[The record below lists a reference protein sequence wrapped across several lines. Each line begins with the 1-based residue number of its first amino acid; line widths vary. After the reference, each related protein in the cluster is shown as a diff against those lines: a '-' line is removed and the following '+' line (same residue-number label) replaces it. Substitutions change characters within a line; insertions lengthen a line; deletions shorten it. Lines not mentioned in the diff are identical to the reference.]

1 MFVTPPLPE
10 CCGNKN
16 LILKAQRISVVTMDV
31 SAISGTVATLLGIA
45 FIWPQV
51 IRVYARQSVEGI
63 APSAHLIGLT
73 GTPMWF
79 TYAITTDSLPM
90 ILSNLNIE
98 IAIIALMVMLVR
110 KKAIALWKP
119 LAAFVAT
126 AVFCSVFAFISP
138 TAIGIAGIVIGTPAI
153 IPQVWRAVRTKHLFG
168 VSVVSNV
175 LLASMGAGW
184 FVYGL
189 SIGDPVVSYPNLV
202 LVPSASY
209 IAWRAWQSRHAQTE
223 MAAVAPA

>member
-1 MFVTPPLPE
+1 MS
-10 CCGNKN
+10 
-16 LILKAQRISVVTMDV
+16 A
-31 SAISGTVATLLGIA
+31 SAISGTIATLLGIA

-51 IRVYARQSVEGI
+51 IRVYVRRSVEGI
-63 APSAHLIGLT
+63 APSANLIGLT

-119 LAAFVAT
+119 LAAFAAT
-126 AVFCSVFAFISP
+126 AVFCTVFAYVSP
-138 TAIGIAGIVIGTPAI
+138 TAIGIAGIVFGTPAI
-153 IPQVWRAVRTKHLFG
+153 MPQVWRAFRTKHLFG
-168 VSVVSNV
+168 VSVASNV
-175 LLASMGAGW
+175 LLASMGTGW

-209 IAWRAWQSRHAQTE
+209 IAWRAWQSHHAQISV
-223 MAAVAPA
+223 AAGSSA